1 MPTGMISPTTIA
13 AALSGQNPPIGHPL
27 TAAELGE
34 RLAPH
39 RRGRYPG
46 TPFGKAAISLYRL
59 HPDQQSP
66 DFVEAFHSW
75 SAAELL
81 RQDRLRVRMNGM
93 TADEMLGEAGYV
105 QQLGDDPVK
114 ALIAVGQLPA
124 GTLISVNGTA
134 KAIENTAP
142 IEICACGIH
151 YIKRSW
157 NQRRC
162 QHCRQTARQRR
173 VK

>member
-1 MPTGMISPTTIA
+1 MSPGMISPTAIA
-13 AALSGQNPPIGHPL
+13 AALSGENPPIGHPL

-34 RLAPH
+34 RLAAH

-46 TPFGKAAISLYRL
+46 TPFGRAAISLYRL
-59 HPDQQSP
+59 HPDQQSA

-75 SAAELL
+75 TAAEML
-81 RQDRLRVRMNGM
+81 RQDQLRVRMNGM
-93 TADEMLGEAGYV
+93 TADEMLGETGYI

-114 ALIAVGQLPA
+114 ALIAVGSLPA

-134 KAIENTAP
+134 TTIECTA
-142 IEICACGIH
+142 EIAVCGCGVH
-151 YIKRSW
+151 YVKRSW

-162 QHCRQTARQRR
+162 QNCRQQARQRS